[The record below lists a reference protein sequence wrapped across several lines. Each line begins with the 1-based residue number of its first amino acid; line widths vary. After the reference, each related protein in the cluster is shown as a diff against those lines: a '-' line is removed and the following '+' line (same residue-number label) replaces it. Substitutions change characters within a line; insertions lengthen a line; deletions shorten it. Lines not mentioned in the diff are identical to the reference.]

1 MTDPVNIDIPQPPLD
16 PAIEGA
22 HQIKWCEGHWTELL
36 MALKERG
43 LDELISGSPEELSMK
58 LAAGEMDPCW
68 EACNLINMGALEC
81 FGPETVVGSNAGC
94 PVCAFA
100 NIVQHMSDLMAVKYR
115 KTN

>member
-1 MTDPVNIDIPQPPLD
+1 MTDPVNIEIPQPPLD
-16 PAIEGA
+16 PAIEGT
-22 HQIKWCEGHWTELL
+22 HPIQWCEGHWAELL
-36 MALKERG
+36 TALRARG
-43 LDELISGSPEELSMK
+43 LDDLISGSPEELTQK

-81 FGPETVVGSNAGC
+81 FGPETVVGANAGC

-115 KTN
+115 RAN